1 MKLVMLFNKTI
12 QLVMS
17 VAGRGKEKWEEECN

>member
-1 MKLVMLFNKTI
+1 MKRLMLFNKTV

-17 VAGRGKEKWEEECN
+17 VAGRGGGEVGRRV